1 MVRYARILRVSES
14 KRLAM
19 DSERKDLT
27 DRIAA
32 SMDRMSR
39 LGRDGLAGFDM
50 TMPQIRTLYFLSRGP
65 QRMKDISD
73 HRMRGMP
80 SATSMIDRLVR
91 KGYVERFPDPS
102 DRRVV
107 LCRITDTGREM
118 LDRFSRMGAVRFEG
132 LAESLTD
139 DELNKIAPALD
150 LLADAA
156 SRQAPTESNG
166 CSENEGEGKGCG

>member
-1 MVRYARILRVSES
+1 
-14 KRLAM
+14 M
-19 DSERKDLT
+19 DSERKDLI

-39 LGRDGLAGFDM
+39 LGRARMRDGLAGFDM

-73 HRMRGMP
+73 HLMRGMP

-91 KGYVERFPDPS
+91 KGYVERVPDPS

-107 LCRITDTGREM
+107 LCRITDSGREM
-118 LDRFSRMGAVRFEG
+118 LDRFSQHGRSTLRG
-132 LAESLTD
+132 
-139 DELNKIAPALD
+139 P
-150 LLADAA
+150 
-156 SRQAPTESNG
+156 SRSRLPTMSWTR
-166 CSENEGEGKGCG
+166 